1 MSRDYTVQTVQNA
14 MQILRLFTIDKSEWT
29 LTEIAREKEMSI
41 STTKRLLQTLEKYGY
56 IIKNHESKKYKLSLS
71 ILSLSGIVTTTM
83 DIHREARSV
92 LLELLE
98 SYGEAVHI
106 GILEGVQTVYL
117 EKLES
122 LYPVRLASFIGKSN
136 PIYCSGC
143 GKVLLAYKEEK
154 EQEKIIKTIERD
166 GYHKYG
172 SKTVKN
178 TSELKEKLRSI
189 QKQGYE
195 ICVDELSTGITSIAA
210 PIYDYDET
218 VIAAIS
224 ITGPNKRM
232 DIPRMIEGVLKA
244 AKEVSNRLGYVY

>member
-106 GILEGVQTVYL
+106 GIL
-117 EKLES
+117 
-122 LYPVRLASFIGKSN
+122 
-136 PIYCSGC
+136 
-143 GKVLLAYKEEK
+143 
-154 EQEKIIKTIERD
+154 
-166 GYHKYG
+166 
-172 SKTVKN
+172 
-178 TSELKEKLRSI
+178 
-189 QKQGYE
+189 
-195 ICVDELSTGITSIAA
+195 
-210 PIYDYDET
+210 
-218 VIAAIS
+218 
-224 ITGPNKRM
+224 
-232 DIPRMIEGVLKA
+232 
-244 AKEVSNRLGYVY
+244 